1 MIEVAHICL
10 SPKSYVNIYR
20 HSDYVVPYLKC
31 FLFMSEAEVRPYP
44 SEIAEKT
51 CFAIICRHKTDIT
64 ALMHRVLSLLSIS
77 RNLLTPPRQQPS
89 PRVGS
94 VTRNGRFT
102 DRSRSRSRPRGS
114 PSRRRH
120 VGSGPGRRP
129 DRATDRDGGG
139 GGERVGK
146 GGWVSM

>member
-77 RNLLTPPRQQPS
+77 RNLLTPPKRAAVSSGRLSHTERPVHG
-89 PRVGS
+89 P
-94 VTRNGRFT
+94 VTVT
-102 DRSRSRSRPRGS
+102 VTAPWEPVPPAPRGLGTRT
-114 PSRRRH
+114 PARQ
-120 VGSGPGRRP
+120 GNGPRW
-129 DRATDRDGGG
+129 GGG
-139 GGERVGK
+139 GRTGGE
-146 GGWVSM
+146 GGRG